1 MDLLKSELI
10 VRAMSRMIPKLSMDN
25 LSKMLKLADILL
37 REEKYRP
44 ILKSFISYV
53 EEKHPATKLIER
65 VLYEFAPEVRFRI
78 IYNLFILGLLYGTQK
93 RDEILKREGFR
104 PPLFFVISPTMRC
117 NMRCYGCYSGEYEKD
132 FGLPYEVLD
141 RILTEAESM
150 HIHFV
155 TISGG
160 EPFLRKDLLDLYE
173 KHRDIMFQVYTNGT
187 LLDEDT
193 VKRLKD
199 LGNVA
204 PMVSLEGFEEI
215 TDRRRGKGHF
225 RLVLEVFERLKKH
238 GVLFG
243 ASVMQTRENYLEIS
257 SHEFAKLLVEKGVS
271 VIWYFQYI
279 PVGYN
284 PDPSLMLLPEERD
297 EIRRRLRVIRN
308 SYPIFLC
315 DFWNDGAY
323 IDGCLAGG
331 REYFHINANGDV
343 EPCVFVHFAV
353 DNILNKS
360 LKEVIQSPFFK
371 GIRQNQPFSHNPL
384 TPCMIIDN
392 PSALREIVRKYKP
405 RPTHEGAESIVNEYA
420 KFLDDYSKRYGEIA
434 EKAFREEYESQRN

>member
-1 MDLLKSELI
+1 MKLAKSELI
-10 VRAMSRMIPKLSMDN
+10 VKAMTKMIPRLSLKN
-25 LSKMLKLADILL
+25 LSAILKLANLL
-37 REEKYRP
+37 IKDEKYRP
-44 ILKSFISYV
+44 ILKSFESYV
-53 EEKHPATKLIER
+53 AEGHPATKLIEK
-65 VLYEFAPEVRFRI
+65 VLYEFAPNVRFRI

-93 RDEILKREGFR
+93 RDEILKKEGFR

-117 NMRCYGCYSGEYEKD
+117 NMKCYGCYSGEYERD
-132 FGLPYEVLD
+132 FGLPTDLID
-141 RILTEAESM
+141 RILTEAEEM
-150 HIHFV
+150 HIHFI

-160 EPFLRKDLLDLYE
+160 EPFLRSDLLDLYE
-173 KHRDIMFQVYTNGT
+173 KHRNIMFQVYTNGT
-187 LLDEDT
+187 LITDE
-193 VKRLKD
+193 VAKRLSE

-204 PMVSLEGFEEI
+204 PMVSIEGFEEI

-225 RLVLEVFERLKKH
+225 KLIMDVFDRLKKY

-243 ASVMQTRENYLEIS
+243 ASIMQTRENYLEIS
-257 SHEFAKLLVEKGVS
+257 SHEFARLLVEKGVS

-284 PDPSLMLLPEERD
+284 PDINLMLLPEERD
-297 EIRRRLRVIRN
+297 EIRRRLRIIRN

-353 DNILNKS
+353 DNIKNKS
-360 LKEVIQSPFFK
+360 LKEVLLSPFFK
-371 GIRQNQPFSHNPL
+371 GIRANQPFSDNPL

-392 PSALREIVRKYKP
+392 PQALRELVRRYSAK
-405 RPTHEGAESIVNEYA
+405 PTHEGAESIVNEFGR
-420 KFLDDYSKRYGEIA
+420 FLDDYASRYRKIA
-434 EKAFREEYESQRN
+434 DKTWNEEYRS

>member
-1 MDLLKSELI
+1 MKLASSELL
-10 VRAMSRMIPKLSMDN
+10 VKAMARMVPKLSMKN
-25 LSKMLKLADILL
+25 LSKILRLADLLL

-44 ILKSFISYV
+44 ILKSFETYV
-53 EEKHPATKLIER
+53 AHEHPATKLIEK
-65 VLYEFAPEVRFRI
+65 VLYELAPNVRFRI

-93 RDEILKREGFR
+93 RDEILKKEGFR

-132 FGLPYEVLD
+132 FGLPYDVID
-141 RILTEAESM
+141 RILTEAEKM

-160 EPFLRKDLLDLYE
+160 EPFLREDLLELYE

-187 LLDEDT
+187 LITEDLA
-193 VKRLKD
+193 KRLSE

-204 PMVSLEGFEEI
+204 PMVSIEGFEER
-215 TDRRRGKGHF
+215 TDSRRGKGHF
-225 RLVLEVFERLKKH
+225 KLLMEVFDRLKRH

-243 ASVMQTRENYLEIS
+243 ASIMQTRENYLEIS
-257 SHEFAKLLVEKGVS
+257 SHEFIKMLVEKGVS

-279 PVGYN
+279 PVGHN
-284 PDPSLMLLPEERD
+284 PDPTLMLLPEERD

-308 SYPIFLC
+308 TYPIFLC

-323 IDGCLAGG
+323 IEGCLAGG

-353 DNILNKS
+353 DNIKDKT
-360 LKEVIQSPFFK
+360 LKEVLLSPFFK
-371 GIRQNQPFSHNPL
+371 GIRANQPFSDNPL

-392 PSALREIVRKYKP
+392 PKALRELVRKYNAS
-405 RPTHEGAESIVNEYA
+405 PTHPGAESIVNELSQ
-420 KFLDDYSKRYGEIA
+420 FLDDYAKKYRAIA
-434 EKAFREEYESQRN
+434 QKTWNEEYGP

>member
-1 MDLLKSELI
+1 MDLMKSELI
-10 VRAMSRMIPKLSMDN
+10 VKAMTKMIPKLSMKN
-25 LSKMLKLADILL
+25 LSKILKLADLL
-37 REEKYRP
+37 IREERYRS
-44 ILKSFISYV
+44 ILKSFQSYV
-53 EEKHPATKLIER
+53 EEGHPATKLIEK
-65 VLYEFAPEVRFRI
+65 VLHELAPNVRFRV

-93 RDEILKREGFR
+93 RDEILRKDGFR

-117 NMRCYGCYSGEYEKD
+117 NMKCYGCYSGEYEKD
-132 FGLPYEVLD
+132 FGLSRELLD
-141 RILTEAESM
+141 RILTEAEEM

-160 EPFLRKDLLDLYE
+160 EPFLRTDLLELYE
-173 KHRDIMFQVYTNGT
+173 KHKDIMFQVYTNGT
-187 LLDEDT
+187 LITDEIA
-193 VKRLKD
+193 KKLSE

-204 PMVSLEGFEEI
+204 PMVSIEGFEET

-225 RLVLEVFERLKKH
+225 RLVMEVFDRLKKY

-243 ASVMQTRENYLEIS
+243 SSIMQTRENYLEIS
-257 SHEFAKLLVEKGVS
+257 SHEFVRLLVEKGVS

-284 PDPSLMLLPEERD
+284 PDVKLMLLPEERD

-308 SYPIFLC
+308 TYPVFLC

-331 REYFHINANGDV
+331 REYFHINARGDV

-353 DNILNKS
+353 DNIQNKT
-360 LKEVIQSPFFK
+360 LREVLLSPFFK
-371 GIRQNQPFSHNPL
+371 GIRANQPFSDNPL

-392 PSALREIVRKYKP
+392 PSALRELVRRYNA
-405 RPTHEGAESIVNEYA
+405 RPTHEGAETIVNDLSG
-420 KFLDDYSKRYGEIA
+420 FLDDYSVKYRKIA
-434 EKAFREEYESQRN
+434 EKTWNEEYRT

>member
-1 MDLLKSELI
+1 MKLMESERVVKAMTKMISRLSMKNLSAILRLADLLI
-10 VRAMSRMIPKLSMDN
+10 RD
-25 LSKMLKLADILL
+25 
-37 REEKYRP
+37 EKYRP
-44 ILKSFISYV
+44 ILRSFRSYV
-53 EEKHPATKLIER
+53 EEGHPATKLIEK
-65 VLYEFAPEVRFRI
+65 VLYELAPNVRFRV

-93 RDEILKREGFR
+93 RDEILKKEGFR

-132 FGLPYEVLD
+132 FGLPTDLID
-141 RILTEAESM
+141 RVLTEAEEL

-160 EPFLRKDLLDLYE
+160 EPFLRTDLLDLYE
-173 KHRDIMFQVYTNGT
+173 KHRDIIFQVYTNGT
-187 LLDEDT
+187 LITDE
-193 VKRLKD
+193 VAKRLAE

-204 PMVSLEGFEEI
+204 PMISIEGFEEI
-215 TDRRRGKGHF
+215 TDKRRGKGHF
-225 RLVLEVFERLKKH
+225 KLIMDVFDRLKKY

-243 ASVMQTRENYLEIS
+243 ASIMQTRENYLEIS
-257 SHEFAKLLVEKGVS
+257 SHEFARLLVEKGVS

-279 PVGYN
+279 PVGLN
-284 PDPSLMLLPEERD
+284 PDVSLMLLPEERD

-308 SYPIFLC
+308 TYPIFLC

-323 IDGCLAGG
+323 IDGCLAAG

-353 DNILNKS
+353 DNIKEKS
-360 LKEVIQSPFFK
+360 LKEVLLSPFFK
-371 GIRQNQPFSHNPL
+371 GIRANQPFSDNPL

-392 PSALREIVRKYKP
+392 PSALRELVRRYNA
-405 RPTHEGAESIVNEYA
+405 RPTHDGAESIVNELGP
-420 KFLDDYSKRYGEIA
+420 FLDNYSKTYRRIA
-434 EKAFREEYESQRN
+434 DRTWNEEYCS